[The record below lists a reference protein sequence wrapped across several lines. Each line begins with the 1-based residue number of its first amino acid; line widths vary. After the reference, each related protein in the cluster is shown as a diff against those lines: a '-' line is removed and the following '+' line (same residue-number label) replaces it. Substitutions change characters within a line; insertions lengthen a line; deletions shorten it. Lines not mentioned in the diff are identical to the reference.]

1 MSKLESFRTVF
12 TMQSSG
18 PKMLGYRTRPLRAE
32 VAGDRQGGFAADPR
46 GWELLQAFAEKA

>member
-1 MSKLESFRTVF
+1 
-12 TMQSSG
+12 MQSSG